1 MDLFWLKLVHTLI
14 AVVNAGAV
22 FYILYCGLRDRFGVW
37 LKAALVILAIELVC
51 LGVFGGQCPLQI
63 YARDLM
69 GSNTYV
75 SDLFVPDWIALN
87 LIPFFTPVTI
97 AALGLVAR
105 NYWRR
110 QKRERKPEKL

>member
-1 MDLFWLKLVHTLI
+1 MDLFWLKFVHTLI
-14 AVVNAGAV
+14 AAVNAAAV
-22 FYILYCGLRDRFGVW
+22 FYILYCGLRDRFGIW
-37 LKAALVILAIELVC
+37 LNVALVVLAFELVC
-51 LGVFGGQCPLQI
+51 LGVFGGECPLQI

-69 GSNTYV
+69 ESNAYV

-97 AALGLVAR
+97 VALGLVTR

-110 QKRERKPEKL
+110 HKRARQTK